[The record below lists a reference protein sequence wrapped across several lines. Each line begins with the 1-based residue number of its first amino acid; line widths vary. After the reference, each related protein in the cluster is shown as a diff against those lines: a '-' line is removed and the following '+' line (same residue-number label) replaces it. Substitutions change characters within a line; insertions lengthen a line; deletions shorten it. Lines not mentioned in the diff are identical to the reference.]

1 MRFPPATL
9 AMNVVLIG
17 FMASGKT
24 SVGRRLARRL
34 GYRFVD
40 TDHFI
45 EQELGCTIAELF
57 DSRGEPYFRELEA
70 RLARRLAQLD
80 NAVISTGGGFAI
92 TPGNLELLKQAG
104 PVIFLKASLEDI
116 LQRLE
121 RDTRRPKLKE
131 GELRETVTRLLDE
144 RLPRYAQADFTVET
158 AQKGMNRVAGEII
171 RLVAGFQRPPGPSPA
186 PVEGSDPPHA
196 SC

>member
-1 MRFPPATL
+1 
-9 AMNVVLIG
+9 MNVVLIG

-45 EQELGCTIAELF
+45 EEELGCTIAELF
-57 DSRGEPYFRELEA
+57 TTKGEAYFRDLET
-70 RLARRLAQLD
+70 RLARRLVKLD

-104 PVIFLKASLEDI
+104 PVVFLKAGLDDI

-131 GELRETVTRLLDE
+131 GDDLRTTVTKLLE
-144 RLPRYAQADFTVET
+144 QRLPRYEEADFVVET

-171 RLVAGFQRPPGPSPA
+171 RDVAGFRRPGTDTAA
-186 PVEGSDPPHA
+186 PIGEPPPLPTTP
-196 SC
+196 

>member
-1 MRFPPATL
+1 
-9 AMNVVLIG
+9 MNVVLIG

-45 EQELGCTIAELF
+45 EQELGCTIAEVF
-57 DSRGEPYFRELEA
+57 AGKGETYFRELES
-70 RLARRLAQLD
+70 RLARRLALLE
-80 NAVISTGGGFAI
+80 NTVISTGGGFAI
-92 TPGNLELLKQAG
+92 PPGNLEHLKRAG

-131 GELRETVTRLLDE
+131 GELRETATRLLE
-144 RLPRYAQADFTVET
+144 QRLPRYAQADFTVET
-158 AQKGMNRVAGEII
+158 ALKGMNRVAGEII
-171 RLVAGFQRPPGPSPA
+171 RLVAGFQRPPEETSPA
-186 PVEGSDPPHA
+186 TEVSTPPHPPL
-196 SC
+196 